1 MNVKK
6 IWAVLLSVIM
16 TGSVVSAAEAW
27 LKGPDASW
35 QIRYEDAVKIAKKEN
50 KLIYALATGS
60 DWCYW
65 CKKLKA
71 DVFSKKEFK
80 DFAQKN
86 LVLLYID
93 MPSPKLNMPLEQRKY
108 NYNLTQKLPFGNGV
122 PSALVLNADGKVI
135 AQQGGYAPLAK
146 YMAFLQDAVKKADK

>member
-1 MNVKK
+1 MR
-6 IWAVLLSVIM
+6 ISALLAALFIAVTALP
-16 TGSVVSAAEAW
+16 SALANDNW
-27 LKGPDASW
+27 LKGPDGSW

-65 CKKLKA
+65 CKKLKS
-71 DVFSKKEFK
+71 DVFSTKEFK
-80 DFAQKN
+80 EFAKKN

-108 NYNLTQKLPFGNGV
+108 NYQLMQKLPFGAGV
-122 PSALVLNADGKVI
+122 PSALILNADGKVI

>member
-1 MNVKK
+1 MSIKS
-6 IWAVLLSVIM
+6 LLVPLFAAM
-16 TGSVVSAAEAW
+16 LCLPAMLSAENF
-27 LKGPDASW
+27 LKGPDESW
-35 QIRYEDAVKIAKKEN
+35 QINYEAAQKIAKKEN

-65 CKKLKA
+65 CKKLKS

-122 PSALVLNADGKVI
+122 PSALILNADGKVI

-146 YMAFLQDAVKKADK
+146 YMEFLQNAVNKARK